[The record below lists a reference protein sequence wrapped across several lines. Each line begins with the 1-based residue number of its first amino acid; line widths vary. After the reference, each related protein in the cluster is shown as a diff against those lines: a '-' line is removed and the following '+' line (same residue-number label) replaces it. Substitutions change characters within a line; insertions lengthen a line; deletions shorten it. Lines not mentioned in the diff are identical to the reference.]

1 MNISSRCEYACRA
14 MAELARHENTSEPL
28 SAVHIAAKRGIPEK
42 YLVHILLQLKRAGLV
57 RSVRG
62 AQGGYLLARSPEEV
76 TLHDIIRAIDG
87 PVLEPLPLED
97 DGDRDVEPAWREV
110 ALRIGAVLDD
120 ITVRDILERANKAEM
135 YYI

>member
-1 MNISSRCEYACRA
+1 
-14 MAELARHENTSEPL
+14 MAELARHENVSQPL
-28 SAVHIAAKRGIPEK
+28 SALHIPAKRGIPEK